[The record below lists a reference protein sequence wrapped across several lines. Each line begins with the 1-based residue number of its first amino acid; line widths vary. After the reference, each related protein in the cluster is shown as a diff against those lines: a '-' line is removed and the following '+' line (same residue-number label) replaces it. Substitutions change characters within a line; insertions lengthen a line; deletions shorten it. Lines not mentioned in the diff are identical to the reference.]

1 MPSDVGFLSINH
13 HKERRGNYN
22 LILQSND
29 LEDEDTLSI
38 EDENAWI
45 VNELYVSKECKKYSD
60 CCFSKYN
67 PKELDGCGVL

>member
-1 MPSDVGFLSINH
+1 M
-13 HKERRGNYN
+13 
-22 LILQSND
+22 ILQSND

-60 CCFSKYN
+60 CCFSKYD